1 MRIYAFGED
10 GKGCLSRAAFGFS
23 SGKTIFGFAPA
34 AAEVPV
40 PLAAEASAAATA
52 AANLAY
58 EYRSQIWWVSRVVG
72 AGDSESVGSRVDL
85 GTGQP
90 AGALPVVQTPL
101 PQQAQAAAMPFNIA
115 PVLSPDYGP
124 GTQLLASAFPG
135 ITQDGR
141 VIYGATLKLCSKDK
155 DTGKPCQDVPG
166 YVTSD
171 PYQSNAYQAYLQQ
184 HKGPARRQCIT
195 HGDVARARTAFA
207 KLHGL
212 VP

>member
-1 MRIYAFGED
+1 
-10 GKGCLSRAAFGFS
+10 
-23 SGKTIFGFAPA
+23 
-34 AAEVPV
+34 
-40 PLAAEASAAATA
+40 
-52 AANLAY
+52 
-58 EYRSQIWWVSRVVG
+58 
-72 AGDSESVGSRVDL
+72 
-85 GTGQP
+85 
-90 AGALPVVQTPL
+90 
-101 PQQAQAAAMPFNIA
+101 MPFNIA

-184 HKGPARRQCIT
+184 HKGPARRDKPRVNPSSDRVFLTAESGGLSEGQREQARERRQAQRGPGKD
-195 HGDVARARTAFA
+195 HGPDLGSDQRPAAQLPASFQ
-207 KLHGL
+207 
-212 VP
+212 